1 MTIHFNHAE
10 HTLEQLEGFL
20 HDAISEENISAEK
33 IYDTIIENVAANV
46 EHHQIHYQKSE
57 RLFNLLKGY
66 VKPNSTVIE
75 KDLYDAAIEEREY
88 YESSMQSW
96 GHDKEDKVVKWKL
109 PVQQGVDD
117 YYIQFP
123 DDLLE
128 AANLQEGDTVEWID
142 NQDGSYTLKKVT
154 QFLRM
159 DEC

>member
-10 HTLEQLEGFL
+10 HTLERLEGFL

-46 EHHQIHYQKSE
+46 EHHQIHYQKSK

-66 VKPNSTVIE
+66 E
-75 KDLYDAAIEEREY
+75 KLNTETQENVEENTYDDMVAEGYWMCDGGIWINP
-88 YESSMQSW
+88 ESK
-96 GHDKEDKVVKWKL
+96 KEDKVVKWKL

-117 YYIQFP
+117 YYVQFP

-142 NQDGSYTLKKVT
+142 NQNGSYTLKKVT
-154 QFLRM
+154 
-159 DEC
+159 